1 MFVNV
6 MKGTLVQIAVNVLQI
21 LGVAIVTCVHHVFM
35 ENVISILEL
44 VFVIA
49 KNGLVTCA
57 VNQIV
62 CHLTTV
68 HIMVLVVVIIYA
80 LVTHSM

>member
-1 MFVNV
+1 
-6 MKGTLVQIAVNVLQI
+6 MKDTLVQIAVNVLRI
-21 LGVAIVTCVHHVFM
+21 LGVAIATCVHHVFM
-35 ENVISILEL
+35 VHVISILEL
-44 VFVIA
+44 AFVIA

-68 HIMVLVVVIIYA
+68 HIMALVVNIMNA